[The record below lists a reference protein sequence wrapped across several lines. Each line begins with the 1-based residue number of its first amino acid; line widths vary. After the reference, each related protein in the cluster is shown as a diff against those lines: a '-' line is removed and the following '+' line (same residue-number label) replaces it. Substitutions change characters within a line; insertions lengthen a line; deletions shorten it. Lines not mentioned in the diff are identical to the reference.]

1 VSKKKTTKKSRATSA
16 SSRRAAATRS
26 ASRGAKRKPRQTVR
40 KIQLKPIRVAIA
52 RAIEF
57 LKKLP
62 PSDVYNL
69 TIERLQR
76 CEMELNDICD
86 PNNPSGCGPIME
98 FPREALATSR

>member
-26 ASRGAKRKPRQTVR
+26 ASRGVKRKARQTVR

-62 PSDVYNL
+62 PSNTYNL

-86 PNNPSGCGPIME
+86 PNNPDGCGPNME

>member
-1 VSKKKTTKKSRATSA
+1 MSKKKTTKKSRATSA
-16 SSRRAAATRS
+16 SSRRAATRS

-40 KIQLKPIRVAIA
+40 KIQLKPIRVAIV